1 MGRTSP
7 GKNKIPR
14 FSLLGYG
21 GFKWKWPLRP
31 LPDEDSN
38 ASGRPMLTL
47 LRRVWHL
54 PDGFQWMG
62 PLPLLHRRLV
72 LIAALIIAAAVLWPY
87 SPSPGPAPTPTRAT
101 AANGQGTVIQAE
113 LVDNNRA
120 AAAPATAPAAGDGQL
135 QHYRIVEGQTLAQ
148 LFREHNLPVGDVFA
162 MAQAEGEDKPLS
174 SLRAGQQ
181 VEIQQNA
188 QGVVQMLTI
197 ETGANSRIRFVRQA
211 DGSYLRN

>member
-1 MGRTSP
+1 MGRISP

-14 FSLLGYG
+14 FSPLGYG

-31 LPDEDSN
+31 LPDDD
-38 ASGRPMLTL
+38 ASAPGRSMLTL
-47 LRRVWHL
+47 LKRVWHL

-72 LIAALIIAAAVLWPY
+72 LIAALIIAAAILWPY
-87 SPSPGPAPTPTRAT
+87 SPSVTTTAPTGQTT
-101 AANGQGTVIQAE
+101 ANGPRPVMQAE
-113 LVDNNRA
+113 LVDNNGAAA
-120 AAAPATAPAAGDGQL
+120 AAAPIAAGDGQL
-135 QHYRIVEGQTLAQ
+135 HHYRIVEGQTLAQ

-162 MAQAEGEDKPLS
+162 MAQAEGDDKPLS
-174 SLRAGQQ
+174 SLQAGQQ
-181 VEIQQNA
+181 VDIQQNA